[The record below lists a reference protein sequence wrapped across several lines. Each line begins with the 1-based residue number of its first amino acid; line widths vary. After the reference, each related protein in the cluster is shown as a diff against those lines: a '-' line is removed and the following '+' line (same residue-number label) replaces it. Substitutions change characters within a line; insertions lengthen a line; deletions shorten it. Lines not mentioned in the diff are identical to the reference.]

1 MSRPVRGIVRRDCGW
16 NVVATYAEAKHNG
29 VRIVVGE
36 GAQTVE
42 LFLAGGIP
50 EGEFYVNV
58 VDEDVVDIVF

>member
-1 MSRPVRGIVRRDCGW
+1 LI
-16 NVVATYAEAKHNG
+16 ATYTEAEHDG

-58 VDEDVVDIVF
+58 VDEDVVDIIF

>member
-1 MSRPVRGIVRRDCGW
+1 MSRPVKKVVRRDCGW
-16 NVVATYAEAKHNG
+16 NLIATYTEAEHDG

-42 LFLAGGIP
+42 LLLAGGIP

-58 VDEDVVDIVF
+58 VDEDVVDIIF

>member
-1 MSRPVRGIVRRDCGW
+1 
-16 NVVATYAEAKHNG
+16 VVATYAEAKHDG

-42 LFLAGGIP
+42 LLLAGGIP

-58 VDEDVVDIVF
+58 VDEDVVDIIF